1 MMSELFSA
9 KESRKG
15 NVNGFAARGQLSPP
29 GLKSP
34 NSDGAINSNE
44 EIIEREEE
52 LKNQ

>member
-1 MMSELFSA
+1 MSELFSA

-15 NVNGFAARGQLSPP
+15 NMNGFAARGQLSPP

-34 NSDGAINSNE
+34 NSDGGINNNE
-44 EIIEREEE
+44 ENIDKEEE